1 MFVFMYWLGLIAEI
15 IIRAPYQKAAKEGQ
29 KTDQRKSTTENIVL
43 GLLYIALIF
52 LPLIYSVTNWLE
64 FANYNL
70 PAWMGWFGVFVLIC
84 SLFVFTRSH
93 MDLKSN
99 WSPTLE
105 IRMDHELITNGIY
118 RIIRHPMYAS
128 MWLGAIAQ
136 ILLLQNW
143 LAGPMNL
150 ILFALFYF
158 LRVPAEE
165 KMMLDTFGDQYLE
178 YMKKTGSVIPKWSTP
193 HS

>member
-1 MFVFMYWLGLIAEI
+1 MFVLMYWLGLVAEI
-15 IIRAPYQKAAKEGQ
+15 IIRAPYQKTAREGQ
-29 KTDQRKSTTENIVL
+29 KTDQRKSRTEDILL
-43 GLLYIALIF
+43 GLLYVALIF
-52 LPLIYSVTNWLE
+52 LPLIYSATNWLA

-70 PAWMGWFGVFVLIC
+70 PVWLGWFGVFVLAC
-84 SLFVFTRSH
+84 SLIVFARSH
-93 MDLKSN
+93 TDLKSN

-105 IRMDHELITNGIY
+105 IRKDHALITNGIY
-118 RIIRHPMYAS
+118 RYIRHPMYAS

-165 KMMLDTFGDQYLE
+165 KMMLDTFGDEYSE
-178 YMKKTGSVIPKWSTP
+178 YMKKTGKVIPKLRMFR
-193 HS
+193 

>member
-1 MFVFMYWLGLIAEI
+1 MFKIAYWLGLIAEI
-15 IIRAPYQKAAKEGQ
+15 IIRAPYQKSAREGL
-29 KTDQRKSTTENIVL
+29 KTDQRKSRTEDNLL
-43 GLLYIALIF
+43 GLLYVALIF
-52 LPLIYSVTNWLE
+52 LPLIYSATNWLD

-70 PAWMGWFGVFVLIC
+70 PVWIGWLGVFVLIF
-84 SLFVFTRSH
+84 SLFVFARSH
-93 MDLKSN
+93 IDLKSN

-105 IRMDHELITNGIY
+105 IRKDHTLITNGIY

-143 LAGPMNL
+143 LVGPTYL

-165 KMMLDTFGDQYLE
+165 KMMLDTFGDQYRE
-178 YMKKTGSVIPKWSTP
+178 YMTKTGSVIPKW
-193 HS
+193 